1 MHTLERALVRPLIQ
15 QAVTQAAASFSD
27 PAVQQYF
34 QEVEEALNED
44 VERFLTH
51 APASDRE
58 TSPSAPPMLDD
69 EDPFR
74 EYQVNIIV
82 DNTDT
87 RGVPSHL

>member
-15 QAVTQAAASFSD
+15 QAVAHAAASFSD

-44 VERFLTH
+44 FERFLTP

-58 TSPSAPPMLDD
+58 ASLSAPYDV
-69 EDPFR
+69 R
-74 EYQVNIIV
+74 
-82 DNTDT
+82 
-87 RGVPSHL
+87 R